1 MQSPRT
7 PSSRFSIVNRVPFF
21 YGWII
26 LGVSALAIFIAGPG
40 QTYSV
45 SMFVDPIISDL
56 GWSRTLVSGMYTAG
70 SLIAGVFM
78 ILVGRLLDR
87 YGARIMM
94 TAVAVLFGFA
104 AIWMSSV
111 NHPLQ
116 LAAGFVAIRTLGQGS
131 LTLIPTT
138 LVSLW
143 FFRLRGKVTA
153 ICTLGGA
160 VSMATFPFLIH
171 ALITNTGWRNAWLVL
186 AFVIWIV
193 LIPPAILLIRR
204 NPESVGLL
212 PDGQRPSTKE
222 RPEKNKGAPAREVNL
237 SLGEA
242 SHTRTF
248 WLLLFTGAVPSL
260 ITTGLT
266 FHHVSFLAS
275 KGIPSGIAASI
286 FGIIGPMQIVGIF
299 IAGFMADRFPNRY
312 LLAVGQML
320 LITTMLWT
328 FLITSTWQAFFYG
341 ALLGL
346 SIGFIMPISAVI
358 WPNYYG
364 RRHLGSIRGVAISG
378 MVIFAALGPLPFG
391 FLFDLTG
398 AYSLAILIFLALP
411 VSSAVAALL
420 AYPPKW
426 KNLK

>member
-1 MQSPRT
+1 
-7 PSSRFSIVNRVPFF
+7 
-21 YGWII
+21 
-26 LGVSALAIFIAGPG
+26 
-40 QTYSV
+40 
-45 SMFVDPIISDL
+45 
-56 GWSRTLVSGMYTAG
+56 
-70 SLIAGVFM
+70 M
-78 ILVGRLLDR
+78 ILAGRLLDR

-94 TAVAVLFGFA
+94 TAVAVLFGLA

-111 NHPLQ
+111 NHPIQ

-138 LVSLW
+138 LISLW
-143 FFRLRGKVTA
+143 FVRWRGKATA

-160 VSMATFPFLIH
+160 VSFATFPILIH
-171 ALITNTGWRNAWLVL
+171 ALIASTGWRNAWLVL

-193 LIPPAILLIRR
+193 LLPPAALLIRR

-212 PDGQRPSTKE
+212 PDGQPPSTKDQ
-222 RPEKNKGAPAREVNL
+222 PEKDKVDTVREVNF

-242 SHTRTF
+242 SRTRTF
-248 WLLLFTGAVPSL
+248 WLLLFAGAAPSL
-260 ITTGLT
+260 ISTALI

-286 FGIIGPMQIVGIF
+286 FGIIGPMQILGIF
-299 IAGFMADRFPNRY
+299 IAGSMADRFPNRY

-320 LITTMLWT
+320 IAATMLWT

-341 ALLGL
+341 AILGL
-346 SIGFIMPISAVI
+346 SIGFIMTISTVI

-364 RRHLGSIRGVAISG
+364 RLHLGSIRGVATSG
-378 MVIFAALGPLPFG
+378 MVVFAALGPLPFG
-391 FLFDLTG
+391 LLFDLTK

-411 VSSAVAALL
+411 VSCAVAALL

-426 KNLK
+426 KN

>member
-1 MQSPRT
+1 MQSPGS
-7 PSSRFSIVNRVPFF
+7 PSSRFSIVDRVPFF

-56 GWSRTLVSGMYTAG
+56 GWSRTLGSGLYTAG
-70 SLIAGVFM
+70 SLVAGVFM
-78 ILVGRLLDR
+78 ILAGRLLDR

-94 TAVAVLFGFA
+94 TAVVVLFGFA

-111 NHPLQ
+111 NHPIQ

-143 FFRLRGKVTA
+143 FVRWRGKATA

-160 VSMATFPFLIH
+160 LSFATFPILIH
-171 ALITNTGWRNAWLVL
+171 ALIANTGWRNAWLVL

-193 LIPPAILLIRR
+193 LIPAVVVLVRR

-212 PDGQRPSTKE
+212 PDGQPPSTKDQ
-222 RPEKNKGAPAREVNL
+222 PLKGKIDTAKEVNL

-242 SHTRTF
+242 SRTRTF
-248 WLLLFTGAVPSL
+248 WLLLIAGAAPSL
-260 ITTGLT
+260 ISTALT

-286 FGIIGPMQIVGIF
+286 FGIMGPMQILGIF
-299 IAGFMADRFPNRY
+299 IAGFLADRFPSRY
-312 LLAVGQML
+312 LLVVGQVL
-320 LITTMLWT
+320 LVATMLWT

-341 ALLGL
+341 GLLGL

-364 RRHLGSIRGVAISG
+364 RRHLGSIRGVATSG
-378 MVIFAALGPLPFG
+378 MVVFAALGPLPFG
-391 FLFDLTG
+391 LLFDLTKT
-398 AYSLAILIFLALP
+398 YSLAILIFLALP
-411 VSSAVAALL
+411 VASAVAALL
-420 AYPPKW
+420 AYPPKR
-426 KNLK
+426 KT